1 MTIILGMIHVDQCYP
16 DPSDPHD
23 HHRWTNYWLRVT
35 AIENGHMSRQVLKM
49 MMMMRAIISKVKRMM
64 MKMTMRMVMVVA
76 ICKPSFACRCKEWRG
91 TQGGMFFTDT
101 KGAKSSSAL
110 WPSSSSSPSAS

>member
-35 AIENGHMSRQVLKM
+35 AIENGHMSRQVLRM
-49 MMMMRAIISKVKRMM
+49 ITIVSKANDDLCILGAVCLRMSDE
-64 MKMTMRMVMVVA
+64 KVTSE
-76 ICKPSFACRCKEWRG
+76 K
-91 TQGGMFFTDT
+91 FTH
-101 KGAKSSSAL
+101 
-110 WPSSSSSPSAS
+110 